1 MNIYIY
7 IYIWRERERE
17 RERDVHV
24 CIYVYIYIYIYICL
38 APPARG
44 GCQSADE
51 RKEALNLELSEL
63 HKVRAYDS
71 YDDRA

>member
-1 MNIYIY
+1 ME
-7 IYIWRERERE
+7 REGERERE
-17 RERDVHV
+17 R
-24 CIYVYIYIYIYICL
+24 CTCVYICIYIYICL